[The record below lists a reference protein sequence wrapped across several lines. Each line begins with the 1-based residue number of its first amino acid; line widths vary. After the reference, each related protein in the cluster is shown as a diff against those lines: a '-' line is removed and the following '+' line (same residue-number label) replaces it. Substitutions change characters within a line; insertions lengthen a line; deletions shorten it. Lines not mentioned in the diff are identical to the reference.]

1 VTRRRAYAL
10 VAAIAALPRLAVLLY
25 ERGDIT
31 ASFAEKSWDFANT
44 FVDSGTFGFIAG
56 TPSAN
61 TQPLYAFFLIPIV
74 WIFDQ
79 SWLAVGLAQ
88 IGVAVATSLLVFE
101 IGRRVTTPMMAV
113 VAAAIATLQPYLVW
127 HDVHLNREILDQLL
141 GAGMV
146 LLALVACSRSG
157 AGQAAASAPGRLRRA
172 YAAAG
177 GRPLW
182 PALAL
187 GGVAGLAIL
196 SNTRLLLLPLVLAAY
211 LLWGKAGVPAA
222 LAVLAAAALVV
233 MPWVVRNRV
242 QVGCFAITTD
252 ARALWKANNLQ
263 TYDLLASG
271 RWIDDVDPLP
281 GAPDWPELVADLQ
294 RGGQDVP
301 DADECAQSDL
311 YQDEVFTFWREH
323 PGEKLKLMG
332 QATVL
337 LWQPSAFE
345 SEGGPS
351 SSGGVSTLRSVV
363 QPLYMIP
370 LYLLAIAGAFFVP
383 RRFLVLVLCFVGYS
397 TFAAWVFAG
406 TTRYRVAWDFLLAVL
421 AAAAIARVPFRS
433 AASRAAV
440 RRPFSQNR

>member
-1 VTRRRAYAL
+1 VTRRQAYAL

-74 WIFDQ
+74 WLFDQ

-88 IGVAVATSLLVFE
+88 IGVAVTTSLLVFE
-101 IGRRVTTPMMAV
+101 IGRRVTTPVTAV

-146 LLALVACSRSG
+146 LLALVAVDRGRRSIWP
-157 AGQAAASAPGRLRRA
+157 AAA
-172 YAAAG
+172 
-177 GRPLW
+177 
-182 PALAL
+182 L
-187 GGVAGLAIL
+187 GAVAGLAIL

-222 LAVLAAAALVV
+222 LAVLAATALVV

-263 TYDLLASG
+263 TYDLLANG

-281 GAPDWPELVADLQ
+281 GAPDWPELVADKQ

-311 YQDEVFTFWREH
+311 YQDEVWTFWREH
-323 PGEKLKLMG
+323 PGEKLRLMG

-337 LWQPSAFE
+337 LWQPSVFE

-351 SSGGVSTLRSVV
+351 STGAISTLRSVV

-383 RRFLVLVLCFVGYS
+383 RRFLVLVLCFVGYE
-397 TFAAWVFAG
+397 TFAAWLFAG

-433 AASRAAV
+433 LASSAAV